1 MIGPKTGR
9 SSKYLHS
16 LKPLWKSPLRVQA
29 QTATPARHLLSMDGI
44 NRREKN
50 HEDRQQGSGP
60 GMPAAYP
67 QLPPT
72 SWEHRDTS
80 TEGSRQRALDIPL
93 HAASNQ
99 TEAGMNQ
106 QADLVGN

>member
-1 MIGPKTGR
+1 
-9 SSKYLHS
+9 
-16 LKPLWKSPLRVQA
+16 
-29 QTATPARHLLSMDGI
+29 
-44 NRREKN
+44 
-50 HEDRQQGSGP
+50 
-60 GMPAAYP
+60 MPAAYP

-72 SWEHRDTS
+72 SGEHRDTS
-80 TEGSRQRALDIPL
+80 TEGSRQRALDIPP